1 MDTIMQIGLVIG
13 TANATVKHP
22 SLEGWKMLIVQLLA
36 ADGKS
41 PDGDPLLAVDSMGAG
56 LGERVILT
64 SDGASTR
71 ELLKSETTPV
81 RWTVLGI
88 CDE

>member
-1 MDTIMQIGLVIG
+1 MQIGLVIG

-22 SLEGWKMLIVQLLA
+22 SLEGWKMLVVQMLS

-56 LGERVILT
+56 LGERVMLT

-71 ELLKSETTPV
+71 ELMKSETTPV

>member
-1 MDTIMQIGLVIG
+1 MQIGLVIG

-22 SLEGWKMLIVQLLA
+22 SLEGWKMLVVQLLA

-41 PDGDPLLAVDSMGAG
+41 PDGDPLLAVDALGAG
-56 LGERVILT
+56 MGERVMLT

-71 ELLKSETTPV
+71 ELMKSETTPV

>member
-1 MDTIMQIGLVIG
+1 MQIGRVLG
-13 TANATVKHP
+13 TATATVKHP
-22 SLEGWKMLIVQLLA
+22 SLEGWKLLIVQTLA

-41 PDGDPLLAVDSMGAG
+41 PDGEPMLVVDAMGAG
-56 LGERVILT
+56 VGERVMIS
-64 SDGASTR
+64 SDGKATR
-71 ELLKSETTPV
+71 ELLTSEKTPV

>member
-1 MDTIMQIGLVIG
+1 MQIGLVIG
-13 TANATVKHP
+13 TANATIKHP
-22 SLEGWKMLIVQLLA
+22 SLEGWKMLVVQFLA

-41 PDGDPLLAVDSMGAG
+41 PDGDPLLAVDALGAG
-56 LGERVILT
+56 VGERVMLT

-71 ELLKSETTPV
+71 ELMKSETTPV

>member
-1 MDTIMQIGLVIG
+1 MQIGLVIG

-22 SLEGWKMLIVQLLA
+22 SLEGWKMLVVQMLG

-41 PDGDPLLAVDSMGAG
+41 PDGDPLLAVDAMGAG
-56 LGERVILT
+56 LGERVMLT

>member
-1 MDTIMQIGLVIG
+1 MQIGRVLG
-13 TANATVKHP
+13 TATATVKHP
-22 SLEGWKMLIVQLLA
+22 SLEGWKLLIVQTLA

-41 PDGDPLLAVDSMGAG
+41 PDGEPMLVVDAMGAG
-56 LGERVILT
+56 VGEQVMIS
-64 SDGASTR
+64 SDGKATR
-71 ELLKSETTPV
+71 ELLKSENTPV

>member
-1 MDTIMQIGLVIG
+1 MQIGLVIG

>member
-1 MDTIMQIGLVIG
+1 MTMQIGLVIG

-22 SLEGWKMLIVQLLA
+22 SLEGWKMLVVQMLA

-41 PDGDPLLAVDSMGAG
+41 PDGDPLLAADSMGAG
-56 LGERVILT
+56 LGEKVMLT

-71 ELLKSETTPV
+71 ELMKSETTPV

>member
-1 MDTIMQIGLVIG
+1 MQIGLVIG
-13 TANATVKHP
+13 TATATVKHP
-22 SLEGWKMLIVQLLA
+22 SLEGWKMLIVQFLA
-36 ADGKS
+36 ADSKS
-41 PDGDPLLAVDSMGAG
+41 PDGDPLLAVDALGAG
-56 LGERVILT
+56 VGERVMLT

-71 ELLKSETTPV
+71 ELMKSETTPV